1 METTEDGSIYSRFR
15 SLEGAEL
22 EGGGVDARSTPPESQ
37 KGTLLWIPYDMAVN
51 LTWNDVAVGGPSLLA
66 HPKAHA
72 WPAVRLNGRFDRVG
86 GQGQTRMDS
95 QRPTSEGG
103 AAQERVESL
112 NLNGRFDR
120 VGGQGQTRMD
130 SQRSTSEGGA
140 AQERVESLNL
150 NGRFDRVGGQG
161 QTRMDSQR
169 PTSEGGAAQ
178 ERVESLNLSG
188 RFGQAPGGPHF
199 LNDAHRGFVQLYR
212 DRQVCPPSARS
223 YSCGAT
229 SLLKLHLLS
238 YTAPA

>member
-112 NLNGRFDR
+112 NL
-120 VGGQGQTRMD
+120 
-130 SQRSTSEGGA
+130 
-140 AQERVESLNL
+140 
-150 NGRFDRVGGQG
+150 
-161 QTRMDSQR
+161 
-169 PTSEGGAAQ
+169 
-178 ERVESLNLSG
+178 SG